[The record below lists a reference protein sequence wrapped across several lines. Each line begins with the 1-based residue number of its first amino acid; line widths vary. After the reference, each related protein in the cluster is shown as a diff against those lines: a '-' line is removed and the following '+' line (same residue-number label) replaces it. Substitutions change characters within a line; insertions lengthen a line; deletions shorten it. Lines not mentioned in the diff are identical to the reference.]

1 MAKTLSV
8 TYAGGLTREGA
19 EPMTKRIRNIGPK
32 EPIIRNTGPKMPRLE
47 PSEVAAALGAE
58 PMPVTLE
65 EALGPITLA
74 AVRAE
79 LVSRLQ
85 STGGRPGLSE
95 TTRRAKIPLADQDWL
110 DLEKMAAAISSP
122 GCAPSAG
129 QVASVLLRMSIKSL
143 AAQVAAE
150 ANSPL
155 VQELAAQ
162 AASTSTE
169 DETDHED

>member
-1 MAKTLSV
+1 
-8 TYAGGLTREGA
+8 
-19 EPMTKRIRNIGPK
+19 MTKRIRTT
-32 EPIIRNTGPKMPRLE
+32 EPTFKIIKDTSATLPLLDPAQ
-47 PSEVAAALGAE
+47 VATALGAE
-58 PMPVTLE
+58 PYPVTLE
-65 EALGPITLA
+65 AALGPITLA

-79 LVSRLQ
+79 LANRLQ

-110 DLEKMAAAISSP
+110 ELEKMATAISSP
-122 GCAPSAG
+122 VCAPSAG

-155 VQELAAQ
+155 GRELAAH